1 VHYHKPG
8 GKKPCRVAGGGGGR
22 WEVAQFGHLNPKMLE
37 NPKCGQAKKKHPDSF
52 NPPKSLDFK
61 GGKRE
66 GEGEGM
72 TARGLVGKH
81 GGGGRGGANPFS
93 TQEKFFGGN
102 RKNAK

>member
-1 VHYHKPG
+1 MG
-8 GKKPCRVAGGGGGR
+8 G
-22 WEVAQFGHLNPKMLE
+22 GHLNPKMLK

-52 NPPKSLDFK
+52 NPPKSLDFE
-61 GGKRE
+61 GGERG
-66 GEGEGM
+66 GEGGGGM

-81 GGGGRGGANPFS
+81 GVGGVGRGNPFS

>member
-1 VHYHKPG
+1 
-8 GKKPCRVAGGGGGR
+8 
-22 WEVAQFGHLNPKMLE
+22 MLE

-52 NPPKSLDFK
+52 NPPKSLDFE
-61 GGKRE
+61 GGE
-66 GEGEGM
+66 GEGEGGM

-81 GGGGRGGANPFS
+81 GVGEGGGGNPFS